1 MRGSRKTIERAKSLR
16 QSLTRPEALLWISL
30 SRRRLDGLHF
40 RKQHPIGPY
49 VLDFY
54 CAEATLAVE
63 VDGFSH
69 NLGDRPQRDE
79 RRDDWLSE
87 RGIETL
93 RLEAQSVIDD
103 PQMALDTILGVA
115 RRRAP
120 STPS

>member
-79 RRDDWLSE
+79 RRDDWLGE